1 MINKESL
8 ICILLNINIY
18 PFIIILIT
26 ELFFKYKLLS
36 FFTIAKI
43 FILVI
48 IKYTLEEMIKL
59 FHTEFKKNI
68 NEENQVINSLNEDK
82 IKDD

>member
-1 MINKESL
+1 M
-8 ICILLNINIY
+8 
-18 PFIIILIT
+18 T

-48 IKYTLEEMIKL
+48 IKYTLEETIKM
-59 FHTEFKKNI
+59 FNSKFNNKNI
-68 NEENQVINSLNEDK
+68 KEENQVINSLNEDK

>member
-1 MINKESL
+1 M
-8 ICILLNINIY
+8 
-18 PFIIILIT
+18 T

-59 FHTEFKKNI
+59 FNTKFNKDIKN
-68 NEENQVINSLNEDK
+68 ENQVINSLNEDK